1 MGCQPNPGQPSRWL
15 VCDVSLQDAVV
26 KGWFRTT
33 REPTKGGTHLRVVAL
48 TAYEVASAMA
58 YIHSHGIA
66 HLVSCQNTQQHTVCE
81 GVGSVADDVWWA
93 CITLRAVPSC
103 LQALPRCLFPCL
115 CCCHGHDTFTIS
127 VLRHDSVSL
136 CRRWTWMGG

>member
-1 MGCQPNPGQPSRWL
+1 M
-15 VCDVSLQDAVV
+15 V

-66 HLVSCQNTQQHTVCE
+66 HLVSMPASGTVYYCCALLSSFQLWRCVCRCVCTRWLFTLLVPLAVEPEQHT
-81 GVGSVADDVWWA
+81 A
-93 CITLRAVPSC
+93 
-103 LQALPRCLFPCL
+103 
-115 CCCHGHDTFTIS
+115 
-127 VLRHDSVSL
+127 
-136 CRRWTWMGG
+136 RW

>member
-1 MGCQPNPGQPSRWL
+1 MCL
-15 VCDVSLQDAVV
+15 CCALQDAVV

-66 HLVSCQNTQQHTVCE
+66 HLVSMPASALHHCAMLSSCQLALRVLVCAH
-81 GVGSVADDVWWA
+81 VGSLLCVP
-93 CITLRAVPSC
+93 LAVEPE
-103 LQALPRCLFPCL
+103 QQTAE
-115 CCCHGHDTFTIS
+115 
-127 VLRHDSVSL
+127 
-136 CRRWTWMGG
+136 W

>member
-1 MGCQPNPGQPSRWL
+1 
-15 VCDVSLQDAVV
+15 VQDAVV

-66 HLVSCQNTQQHTVCE
+66 HLVGRHNTQQRTDCKS
-81 GVGSVADDVWWA
+81 VGQL
-93 CITLRAVPSC
+93 LR
-103 LQALPRCLFPCL
+103 
-115 CCCHGHDTFTIS
+115 
-127 VLRHDSVSL
+127 
-136 CRRWTWMGG
+136 